1 VPVGHGPGASH
12 SRERRALAAS
22 SSARVCIR
30 TIQQLEPNEATVSEH
45 PEQELALQQDL
56 LALIKRVEVLE
67 DRVTELEREIRETQE
82 AALSD

>member
-1 VPVGHGPGASH
+1 M
-12 SRERRALAAS
+12 
-22 SSARVCIR
+22 
-30 TIQQLEPNEATVSEH
+30 SEH